1 MMKHKNKFERDNCIS
16 KIRTMRIFK
25 TVFLL
30 LVFTVT
36 VISNAN
42 AQSEATKSGD
52 LLYVKLGNGMNAVL
66 MPIPAAT
73 NTEVSFFIKT
83 GSIYEIDSLSGISN
97 ILQNILADKV
107 ARFLRNNRNSVSFQ
121 NTQFSSY
128 TTTERTVF
136 KLTTSSNNL
145 GSCFNLLRD
154 SVFNSA
160 ITASELMNAKQN
172 IINEMELTAKDGKKN
187 FENRLTQSIYRQ
199 DFEKLNV
206 VGNAKEFD
214 NISLPFLKFYFK
226 KYYVPNNTL
235 VTATGNFSYANL
247 QEQLENS
254 FKAMVKSEFNPET
267 VTKVVDFKPMV
278 YTTQF
283 IVEDSTAAPEFHIC
297 WQFTGTASNDLAS
310 RCGYLLSA
318 MLNDKNN
325 FIQVKAAKMHCHKLV
340 AQYEANNYN
349 GVLRIVLQP
358 DKSNWFNTYSFVV
371 NELSRLEKTI
381 VNESMLVG
389 GKVQFKREYQA
400 LSKSKEYP
408 QWIVKYWAGN
418 DETYFPQLLDSLL
431 SITETQMKSFV
442 LFYMNQNPHVTG
454 LLVSPQ
460 DRQELNVDSL
470 FTNLN
475 DSVGNYVFTYRQN
488 ITDLE
493 TKEDSTKLRNLLQ
506 WLKINSDVNIQI
518 NGFADEGEFNKVYD
532 DSIKMFIDS
541 IPTFK
546 KAMPEAIK
554 KGYLRPEMM
563 RAMKLIKYFYDNGI
577 EPERLSGTSMKFT
590 SATREE
596 AIANLKCTVSLEK
609 MRKQISLYEFHYG
622 KKKE

>member
-1 MMKHKNKFERDNCIS
+1 
-16 KIRTMRIFK
+16 MRIFK
-25 TVFLL
+25 TVILL
-30 LVFTVT
+30 LVLT
-36 VISNAN
+36 VIRIGCAK
-42 AQSEATKSGD
+42 AQSESTKSGD

-66 MPIPAAT
+66 MPIPSAT

-107 ARFLRNNRNSVSFQ
+107 ARFLRNNRNTISFQ
-121 NTQFSSY
+121 NTQFNSY

-136 KLTTSSNNL
+136 KLTTASGNL
-145 GSCFNLLRD
+145 ATCFNLLRD
-154 SVFNSA
+154 SVFNSV

-172 IINEMELTAKDGKKN
+172 IINELELTAKNGRKN

-199 DFEKLNV
+199 DFEKLSV
-206 VGNAKEFD
+206 VGNPNEFH
-214 NISLPFLKFYFK
+214 NITIPFLKFYFK

-235 VTATGNFSYANL
+235 VTATGNFSYNTF

-254 FKAMVKSEFNPET
+254 FKSMVKSEFNPET

-283 IVEDSTAAPEFHIC
+283 VVEDSTTEPEFHIC
-297 WQFTGTASNDLAS
+297 WQFTGTASNDLGS
-310 RCGYLLSA
+310 RCGFLLSA

-325 FIQVKAAKMHCHKLV
+325 FIQVKAAKMGCRKLV

-358 DKSNWFNTYSFVV
+358 DRRNWFDTYSFVV
-371 NELSRLEKTI
+371 SELGRLEKTI
-381 VNESMLVG
+381 VNESMIIG
-389 GKVQFKREYQA
+389 GKVQFKREYEA

-418 DETYFPQLLDSLL
+418 VETYFPQLLDSLMG
-431 SITETQMKSFV
+431 ITETQMKSFV
-442 LFYMNQNPHVTG
+442 IFYMNQNPHVTG
-454 LLVSPQ
+454 LLVSPR
-460 DRQELNVDSL
+460 DRMELNVDSL
-470 FTNLN
+470 FTDLN
-475 DSVGNYVFTYRQN
+475 DSVRYYVFTYRQN

-506 WLKINSDVNIQI
+506 WLQINNDVNIQV

-532 DSIKMFIDS
+532 DSIKTFIDS

-546 KAMPEAIK
+546 KAMPETIK

-590 SATREE
+590 SANREE
-596 AIANLKCTVSLEK
+596 AIANLKCTVTLDK

>member
-1 MMKHKNKFERDNCIS
+1 MMKRKNKFERDNCIS

-25 TVFLL
+25 TVLLL
-30 LVFTVT
+30 LVFAVT
-36 VISNAN
+36 VVSKAN
-42 AQSEATKSGD
+42 AQSEATKHGD
-52 LLYVKLGNGMNAVL
+52 LLFVKLGNGMNAVL
-66 MPIPAAT
+66 MPIPSAT

-107 ARFLRNNRNSVSFQ
+107 ALFLRNNRNSVSFQ

-136 KLTTSSNNL
+136 KLTTSSANL
-145 GSCFNLLRD
+145 GNCFNLLRD
-154 SVFNSA
+154 SVFNSV
-160 ITASELMNAKQN
+160 ITSSELMNAKQN
-172 IINEMELTAKDGKKN
+172 IINDMDLAAKDGRKN
-187 FENRLTQSIYRQ
+187 LETRLTQSVYRQ
-199 DFEKLNV
+199 DFEKLSVMGNV
-206 VGNAKEFD
+206 KEFD
-214 NISLPFLKFYFK
+214 NISLPLLRFFFK

-235 VTATGNFSYANL
+235 LTATGNFSFETL
-247 QEQLENS
+247 QVQLETAFNS
-254 FKAMVKSEFNPET
+254 LIKSEFNPET

-297 WQFTGTASNDLAS
+297 WQFTGTASNDIAS
-310 RCGYLLSA
+310 HCGYLLSA

-325 FIQVKAAKMHCHKLV
+325 FIQVKAAKMNCRKLV
-340 AQYEANNYN
+340 AQYEANNYS
-349 GVLRIVLQP
+349 GVLRVVLQP
-358 DKSNWFNTYSFVV
+358 DKKNWFNTYWFVV
-371 NELSRLEKTI
+371 NELGRLEKTI
-381 VNESMLVG
+381 LNESMITA
-389 GKVQFKREYQA
+389 GKVQFKREYEG
-400 LSKSKEYP
+400 LSKSNEYP
-408 QWIVKYWAGN
+408 QWVVKYWAGN
-418 DETYFPQLLDSLL
+418 DETYFPSLLDSLMGV
-431 SITETQMKSFV
+431 TENQMKNFV

-475 DSVGNYVFTYRQN
+475 DSVSNYVFTYRQN

-493 TKEDSTKLRNLLQ
+493 TKEDTLKLRNLLQ
-506 WLKINSDVNIQI
+506 WLKINTDVNIQI
-518 NGFADEGEFNKVYD
+518 NGFADEGEFNKVFD

-541 IPTFK
+541 IPTFS
-546 KAMPEAIK
+546 KAMPEIIK

-563 RAMKLIKYFYDNGI
+563 RAMKLIKYFYDHGI
-577 EPERLSGTSMKFT
+577 EPERLSGTSMKYT
-590 SATREE
+590 SANREE
-596 AIANLKCTVSLEK
+596 AIGNLKCTVTLEK